1 MATNREVGD
10 RIGLSHSSV
19 SRIRAG
25 ERIPSIDVMQVIAR
39 EYGWSLDDQAT
50 ARADQVKY
58 PANRAYV
65 LGFERA
71 VDAEDAE
78 APEPHPIDV
87 PTS

>member
-39 EYGWSLDDQAT
+39 EYGWSLDDQAA
-50 ARADQVKY
+50 ARALQVKN
-58 PANRAYV
+58 PAGRAYV
-65 LGFERA
+65 RGFEQA
-71 VDAEDAE
+71 VGAEDAE
-78 APEPHPIDV
+78 AAEPAA
-87 PTS
+87 S